1 MIGIGLDLCEIARME
16 RLLEKN
22 DAFLRRYFTPS
33 EQAYILG
40 RGKAAAQSMA
50 GIFAAKEALFKALGT
65 GLGALP
71 LTDIS
76 VERTEKGR
84 PFYALT
90 GIAAETF
97 EALGAT
103 RALLSLTHEAGV
115 AAAVAVIE

>member
-22 DAFLRRYFTPS
+22 DSFLRKYFTPS

-40 RGKAAAQSMA
+40 RGKVAAQSMA
-50 GIFAAKEALFKALGT
+50 GIFAAKEALLKALGT

-76 VERTEKGR
+76 VEHGETGK

-90 GIAAETF
+90 DMAAETF

-103 RALLSLTHEAGV
+103 RALLSVTHEAGV